1 MENIATPREVAAPP
15 VIDIGRGDI
24 PAANLAIALAN
35 AALDPDGQVY
45 PWRDGYP
52 LAGATV
58 VYDGQLWTVFRT
70 EHGPGEN
77 EPTAIVHLEGQGHD
91 DSRIATRDELR
102 PVSWT
107 AGDEIA
113 LELTRSEAF
122 APSGAP

>member
-1 MENIATPREVAAPP
+1 METVFTPREAAPAL
-15 VIDIGRGDI
+15 VINIGRGDI
-24 PAANLAIALAN
+24 PADNLAIALAN

-70 EHGPGEN
+70 ERGPGEN

-91 DSRIATRDELR
+91 GSRIATRDELR

-113 LELTRSEAF
+113 LELARSEVA
-122 APSGAP
+122 